1 MKESLSVESKSL
13 LVEKHEEEVQ
23 QLLIGINKMN
33 EGNLQK
39 KDELETLNKELE
51 DVKEMLK
58 FKEEDICQLK

>member
-1 MKESLSVESKSL
+1 M